1 MEATKSGHVWLGVL
15 VSLTCAASTQNDG
28 AVLATRALHCLATKS
43 FLPHSKAA
51 TIAFGYFLDTKS
63 WPDRRM
69 LYVVI
74 YPNRSKRGGFVYTLF
89 IRGREGK
96 EVFDIQNNASFV
108 LSKNA
113 YRGVSFVDPPL
124 GGDWTRQHLALAIR
138 EIEKRPRATILVQ
151 DLNRIDSS
159 FVCQAYTDSQ

>member
-15 VSLTCAASTQNDG
+15 VSLTCAASTQNGG

-96 EVFDIQNNASFV
+96 EVFDIQNAEGIIDDQVLYAPENASFV
-108 LSKNA
+108 LS
-113 YRGVSFVDPPL
+113 
-124 GGDWTRQHLALAIR
+124 
-138 EIEKRPRATILVQ
+138 
-151 DLNRIDSS
+151 
-159 FVCQAYTDSQ
+159 